1 MHRMRHPTGSLDAV
15 AVFEAA
21 GRKLSFTA
29 AGREL
34 GISQAAVS
42 YAIRGLEQQ
51 LGTLLFRREHK
62 RVMLTEVGHRF
73 LTDVTLGLSVIHRSA
88 EEVKAFASNSHVTLA
103 ASTAFASFWMMPRL
117 QRFRDDL
124 PGVDL
129 RLQTS
134 DRDLDIKAEGIPL
147 AVRGGKPQAWPDFE
161 AARLADEEI
170 YAVAGASYVQAYG
183 RPQHVADLLTHRF
196 IHLEE
201 PHREAATWQDWLA
214 SGGLAPGSAPRGLII
229 NDYALVIQAVME
241 GQGIALGW
249 RHLTERLVKTGL
261 LVRLTNHTL
270 RTGNGFYVIR
280 SRDAELTDRV
290 RQVRD
295 WLIAATS

>member
-1 MHRMRHPTGSLDAV
+1 MHLARNPTGSLDAV

-21 GRKLSFTA
+21 GRRLSFTA

-51 LGTLLFRREHK
+51 LGASLFRREHK
-62 RVMLTEVGHRF
+62 RVVLTEIGQRF
-73 LTDVTLGLSVIHRSA
+73 LTDVTLGLSVIRRSA
-88 EEVKAFASNSHVTLA
+88 EDVRAFASNSHVTLA

-124 PGVDL
+124 PGIDL
-129 RLQTS
+129 RIQTS
-134 DRDLDIKAEGIPL
+134 DRDLDIRAEGIPL
-147 AVRGGKPQAWPDFE
+147 AVRGGKPEAWPGFE
-161 AARLADEEI
+161 AVRLAEEEI
-170 YAVAGASYVQAYG
+170 VVVAGASYVQAHG
-183 RPQHVADLLTHRF
+183 RPERVADLLTHRF

-201 PHREAATWQDWLA
+201 PHREAATWKDWLA
-214 SGGLAPGSAPRGLII
+214 SGGLDLKSAPRGLII

-261 LVRLTNHTL
+261 LVRLTDHTM
-270 RTGNGFYVIR
+270 RTGNAFYVVR
-280 SRDAELTDRV
+280 NRDSELTDRV
-290 RQVRD
+290 RLVRD
-295 WLIAATS
+295 WLIAAAS

>member
-1 MHRMRHPTGSLDAV
+1 LQWAPVVLLIAFSCSLIFHVVRLAQFSHFKCQTLVLSRHWRVLYTL
-15 AVFEAA
+15 
-21 GRKLSFTA
+21 L
-29 AGREL
+29 
-34 GISQAAVS
+34 
-42 YAIRGLEQQ
+42 Q
-51 LGTLLFRREHK
+51 LGANLFHREHK
-62 RVMLTEVGHRF
+62 RVVLTDVGQRF
-73 LTDVTLGLSVIHRSA
+73 LTDVAVGLSVIRRSA
-88 EEVKAFASNSHVTLA
+88 EDVRAFASNSHVTLA

-124 PGVDL
+124 PGIDL
-129 RLQTS
+129 RIQTS
-134 DRDLDIKAEGIPL
+134 DRDLDISAEGIQL
-147 AVRGGKPQAWPDFE
+147 AVRGGKPEAWPNYE
-161 AARLADEEI
+161 ATRLADEAI
-170 YAVAGASYVQAYG
+170 DAVAGTSYVQAHG
-183 RPQHVADLLTHRF
+183 RPERVADLLAHRF

-261 LVRLTNHTL
+261 LVRLTDHTL
-270 RTGNGFYVIR
+270 RTGAAFYVVR
-280 SRDAELTDRV
+280 KRDEELTHRV

-295 WLIAATS
+295 WLIAAAS